1 MNKLKLLDLFS
12 GIGGFSLGLESTG
25 YFQTIAFVEKD
36 KYCRQVLQ
44 KNFKNIPIEED
55 IRNVRG
61 SNYAADVITGGFPCQ
76 PFSVA
81 GKRKGTADDR
91 YLWDETIRVV
101 AECKPSWF
109 IGENVE
115 GLININNGVVL
126 RQVQTD
132 LEEQGFQVQC
142 LVIPA
147 AGIGAWHQRKRVWIV
162 AYSDSNRHS
171 NKIRRSSTKEE
182 RISQEHRQDY
192 NTTRKSSGASSVWET
207 NNQHV
212 PNPSS
217 QRPFTRNNREME
229 TKTRDKKETGDQSSL
244 QTLSSCSDVPNTH
257 NSRDRT
263 SQNDINKE
271 WEKDIKGREE
281 LTQFKSSGHS
291 KDVSNSNSRLR
302 RGRGTEFKNR
312 DDREGWFY
320 SEEEKQT
327 RNDIR
332 SEVIGCNAILGE
344 DVSNSKSKGSFST
357 NKSKPSSEEQT
368 RLDINEKKN
377 WSEIW
382 SYASRC
388 NEQVGGR
395 KATIQHT
402 NSERCEELNI
412 SQKSNGQNFHS
423 GEFNSTETTNK
434 TWWQTQS
441 EFCGVPNGVSYELDK
456 DRSSR
461 IKALGNSIVPQIA
474 RQIGLSIMKGELT
487 NNE

>member
-36 KYCRQVLQ
+36 KFCRQVLQ
-44 KNFKNIPIEED
+44 KNFNNIPIEED

-101 AECKPSWF
+101 AECKPRWF

-115 GLININNGVVL
+115 GLININNGMVL

-171 NKIRRSSTKEE
+171 NKIRGSSTKEE
-182 RISQEHRQDY
+182 RISQEHRQDH

-212 PNPSS
+212 PNTDTG
-217 QRPFTRNNREME
+217 FGIRENQE
-229 TKTRDKKETGDQSSL
+229 IQTGG
-244 QTLSSCSDVPNTH
+244 NTIV
-257 NSRDRT
+257 NGS
-263 SQNDINKE
+263 E
-271 WEKDIKGREE
+271 
-281 LTQFKSSGHS
+281 
-291 KDVSNSNSRLR
+291 DVSNSNSKLSN
-302 RGRGTEFKNR
+302 GCG
-312 DDREGWFY
+312 
-320 SEEEKQT
+320 SST
-327 RNDIR
+327 RNSSTKFKGMECNQSWNWNEVR
-332 SEVIGCNAILGE
+332 SKAERCSEQNGDDVPNSNGE
-344 DVSNSKSKGSFST
+344 RPQGYKLQHDLETGKQISEHDGKT
-357 NKSKPSSEEQT
+357 SSERQ
-368 RLDINEKKN
+368 
-377 WSEIW
+377 
-382 SYASRC
+382 
-388 NEQVGGR
+388 Q
-395 KATIQHT
+395 
-402 NSERCEELNI
+402 
-412 SQKSNGQNFHS
+412 
-423 GEFNSTETTNK
+423 

-441 EFCGVPNGVSYELDK
+441 EFCGVPNGISYELDK
-456 DRSSR
+456 DRANR
-461 IKALGNSIVPQIA
+461 IKSLGNSIVPQIA
-474 RQIGLSIMKGELT
+474 RQIGLSIMKAEL
-487 NNE
+487 N